1 MNKWQAKW
9 ERCAHFYIL
18 VYSYVHQMSVGTEP
32 IREIQFSWKHECP
45 FNDLTEEIAGL
56 NIRWETPAVGIDEES
71 VLSRFTIDQSEEEL
85 IETVKK
91 NLKKYPSIRRVEQTG
106 KRTFTCILSRE
117 MITMS
122 PELLSECLSVSIH
135 EHDGIE
141 EWQVRTPSSRVE
153 RFLFDTLSS
162 NSDAQFR
169 LERKVALQEFNLNEE
184 TLRSDLTDKQEEAII
199 KGLQKGYFE
208 YPRESTA
215 KEAASELGITAS
227 SFTSRVRRGQRRL
240 IESIFASESDEHTT
254 L

>member
-1 MNKWQAKW
+1 
-9 ERCAHFYIL
+9 
-18 VYSYVHQMSVGTEP
+18 MSVGTDP

-56 NIRWETPAVGIDEES
+56 NIRWETPAVGIDDEN
-71 VLSRFTIDQSEEEL
+71 VLGRFTVDRSEEDL
-85 IETVKK
+85 IETIKK
-91 NLKKYPSIRRVEQTG
+91 NLKEYPSIRRVEQTG

-153 RFLFDTLSS
+153 RFLFDTLNSS
-162 NSDAQFR
+162 SDAQFK
-169 LERKVALQEFNLNEE
+169 LERKVALEEFEVNEE
-184 TLRSDLTDKQEEAII
+184 RLRSNLTDKQEEAILE
-199 KGLQKGYFE
+199 GLQQGYFE

-215 KEAASELGITAS
+215 KQAAAELGITAS

-240 IESIFASESDEHTT
+240 IESIFASESDKNTSP
-254 L
+254 